1 MAYDSLRGLIDYRGR
16 AVKTVKLVDN
26 LYAYVWRGEDNNCNS
41 YLFASALKNG
51 GHVLI
56 DPGHI
61 TTPMYRQPGWERLVR
76 EMARDGLDATA
87 VGLVILTHAHADH
100 SEAAGLIRKEH
111 GALVAASEIESRMYQ
126 RMGGATD
133 VYLEEGE
140 LLLGQNGRM
149 KLEVFLSPG
158 HSPGHITIY
167 WPEQKVLITGDVVF
181 YQSTGRV
188 DLPGGSSAALKQS
201 IERLSELD
209 VEYLLCGHPYGHPG
223 VIEGSD
229 AVRQNFDFIKTN
241 ILR

>member
-1 MAYDSLRGLIDYRGR
+1 MKLLDS
-16 AVKTVKLVDN
+16 
-26 LYAYVWRGEDNNCNS
+26 LYAYIWPGEDNNCNS
-41 YLFASALKNG
+41 YLFANTLKDG

-61 TTPMYRQPGWERLVR
+61 TTPMYRQPGWERLVQ
-76 EMARDGLDATA
+76 EMGRDGLDAAA

-100 SEAAGLIRKEH
+100 CEAAGLISKEH
-111 GALVAASEIESRMYQ
+111 GALVAASEVESRMYQ
-126 RMGGATD
+126 RMGGAVD

-149 KLEVFLSPG
+149 KLEIFLSPG

-167 WPEQKVLITGDVVF
+167 WPEQKVLITGDVIF

-188 DLPGGSSAALKQS
+188 DLPGGSAAALTQS

-223 VIEGSD
+223 VIEGKE
-229 AVRQNFDFIKTN
+229 AVRQNFTFVRNN

>member
-1 MAYDSLRGLIDYRGR
+1 
-16 AVKTVKLVDN
+16 VKLVDN

-41 YLFASALKNG
+41 YLFANALKGG

-61 TTPMYRQPGWERLVR
+61 TTPMYRQPGWERLVQ
-76 EMARDGLDATA
+76 EMVGDGLDAAA
-87 VGLVILTHAHADH
+87 VGLVILTHAHTDH

-126 RMGGATD
+126 RMGGAVD

-149 KLEVFLSPG
+149 KLEILLSPG

-181 YQSTGRV
+181 FRSTGRV
-188 DLPGGSSAALKQS
+188 DLPGGSAAALKQS
-201 IERLSELD
+201 IEKLSELD

-223 VIEGSD
+223 VIEGKT
-229 AVRQNFDFIKTN
+229 AVRQNFDFIKMN

>member
-1 MAYDSLRGLIDYRGR
+1 
-16 AVKTVKLVDN
+16 VKLVDN

-41 YLFASALKNG
+41 YLFANALKGG

-61 TTPMYRQPGWERLVR
+61 TTPMYRQPGWERLVQ
-76 EMARDGLDATA
+76 EMVGDGLDAAA
-87 VGLVILTHAHADH
+87 VGLVILTHAHTDH

-111 GALVAASEIESRMYQ
+111 GALVAASEIESRMYK
-126 RMGGATD
+126 RMGGAVD

-149 KLEVFLSPG
+149 KLEILLSPG

-181 YQSTGRV
+181 FRSTGRV
-188 DLPGGSSAALKQS
+188 DLPGGSAAALKQS
-201 IERLSELD
+201 IEKLSELD

-223 VIEGSD
+223 VIEGKT
-229 AVRQNFDFIKTN
+229 AVRQNFDFIKMN

>member
-1 MAYDSLRGLIDYRGR
+1 M
-16 AVKTVKLVDN
+16 KLVDN

-41 YLFASALKNG
+41 YLFANALKGG

-61 TTPMYRQPGWERLVR
+61 TTPMYRQPGWERLVQ
-76 EMARDGLDATA
+76 EMVGDGLDAAA
-87 VGLVILTHAHADH
+87 VGLVILTHAHTDH

-111 GALVAASEIESRMYQ
+111 GALVAASEIESRMYK
-126 RMGGATD
+126 RMGGAVD

-149 KLEVFLSPG
+149 KLEILLSPG

-181 YQSTGRV
+181 FRSTGRV
-188 DLPGGSSAALKQS
+188 DLPGGSAAALKQS
-201 IERLSELD
+201 IEKLSELD

-223 VIEGSD
+223 VIEGKT
-229 AVRQNFDFIKTN
+229 AVRQNFDFIKMN

>member
-1 MAYDSLRGLIDYRGR
+1 M
-16 AVKTVKLVDN
+16 KLVDN

-41 YLFASALKNG
+41 YLFANILKGG

-61 TTPMYRQPGWERLVR
+61 ITPMYRQPGWERLVQ
-76 EMARDGLDATA
+76 EMVRDGLDAAA

-100 SEAAGLIRKEH
+100 SEAAGLIRKEY
-111 GALVAASEIESRMYQ
+111 GALVAASEIENMMYQ
-126 RMGGATD
+126 RMGGAVD

-167 WPEQKVLITGDVVF
+167 WPEQKALITGDVIF
-181 YQSTGRV
+181 YRSTGRV
-188 DLPGGSSAALKQS
+188 DLPGGSAAALKQS
-201 IERLSELD
+201 IERLSGLD

-223 VIEGSD
+223 VIEGRD
-229 AVRQNFDFIKTN
+229 AVRQNFAFVRNN

>member
-1 MAYDSLRGLIDYRGR
+1 MDYDSLRGLTGYRGR

-41 YLFASALKNG
+41 YLFAGALKDG
-51 GHVLI
+51 RHVLI

-61 TTPMYRQPGWERLVR
+61 TTPMYRQPGWERLVQ
-76 EMARDGLDATA
+76 EMGIDGLGAAA
-87 VGLVILTHAHADH
+87 VGLVVLTHAHADH

-111 GALVAASEIESRMYQ
+111 GALVAASEIESRIYQ
-126 RMGGATD
+126 RLSGAVD

-167 WPEQKVLITGDVVF
+167 WPEQKVLITGDVIF
-181 YQSTGRV
+181 FRSTGRV

-223 VIEGSD
+223 VIEGRD
-229 AVRQNFDFIKTN
+229 AVRQNFDFVKTN

>member
-1 MAYDSLRGLIDYRGR
+1 M
-16 AVKTVKLVDN
+16 KLVDN

-41 YLFASALKNG
+41 YLFANALKGG

-61 TTPMYRQPGWERLVR
+61 TTPMYRQPGWERLVQ
-76 EMARDGLDATA
+76 EMVGDGLDAAA
-87 VGLVILTHAHADH
+87 VGLVILTHAHTDH

-126 RMGGATD
+126 RMGGAVD

-149 KLEVFLSPG
+149 KLEILLSPG

-181 YQSTGRV
+181 FRSTGRV
-188 DLPGGSSAALKQS
+188 DLPGGSAAALKQS
-201 IERLSELD
+201 IEKLSELD

-223 VIEGSD
+223 VIEGKT
-229 AVRQNFDFIKTN
+229 AVRQNFDFIKMN